1 LHSLVA
7 EPEVVMEV
15 NLIQE
20 VLEVVAAVALT
31 VMVVMAVEPVE
42 LKEHPL
48 PLHQEQV
55 VMEELF

>member
-1 LHSLVA
+1 
-7 EPEVVMEV
+7 MEV

-48 PLHQEQV
+48 LLHQEQA